1 MPDSNSIAVHRCRF
15 VDYDPSAIT
24 ALAFPPLPLPS
35 TKKTASTSTRSFPR
49 FGTLAVGHANGNIDL
64 CEWTGSKGDVQAYQ
78 GWSVSK
84 TLNGLFPSKVDSLA
98 FIIRDPDELKPN
110 DVPSLSNLRLFSSG
124 GGSVLIEW
132 DMERLIRT
140 IESQGGTIWCI
151 AANPASTML
160 ALGCEDGTVRLLSV
174 ADDTLAYHRRFD
186 RVKSRILSIA
196 WGPPVPK
203 DCPETTDSDS
213 DDDLDE
219 WADSWLVTG
228 CSDSS
233 LRRWDISTGRTTDR
247 MGTDK
252 MRGERT
258 LVWAVTVL
266 GDGTI
271 VSGDSLGMVK
281 FWDSRT
287 STQLY
292 TFQGHAADVLCLVA
306 GSDGNVVYSSGVDQ
320 KTTQFSLV
328 KTSAGLEAS
337 SILRASSR
345 WVQSAS
351 RRMHS
356 HDVRALAIW
365 PPHTPLPPS
374 HRRHFPTDVA
384 PVLASGGLD
393 MSVVVKP
400 AASPSSTTLSKV
412 TNPLATSVDV
422 VFEDS
427 YHRRLPYPPGPSSN
441 CSVHVA
447 RRARLV
453 TCMRDNGLSIWKILK
468 TASIEEEVD
477 PDAHEW
483 EKCLEM
489 ELDVS
494 TNLVASAMSEDGR
507 WLVVSDMYETRLFS
521 MTLEGDGSVKP
532 RRIKDFSAI
541 IQPHLPQKPPS
552 RGGLAFAFTPDSSK
566 LVMSTATT
574 SCVLIID
581 LNNEDGKP
589 SVLRRFDHHREG
601 NARAKRIVKH
611 AKPTEDVEMA
621 EPNNDDSESESEHE
635 SVSEPTHANVL
646 RIAISADGQW
656 LATSDDKCRT
666 NVFNLDTLQ
675 HHCVLPSFSH
685 PAQCLAFDPSR
696 PSHLL
701 LAFANNTFQIYDV
714 ENRQFPS
721 WAHELTSHLPR
732 RFITIHDVLVGVA
745 FAPISSPSSQKY
757 VVFWGATWL
766 CKINLDVSQQS
777 SRKRRRTK
785 ELSPEK
791 QEAGQWE
798 QKVKMIT
805 QYRPLLLVDF
815 VAEGELVVVERPLV
829 DVLSTLPPAFFKHK
843 YGAS

>member
-1 MPDSNSIAVHRCRF
+1 MPDSSSIAVHRCRF
-15 VDYDPSAIT
+15 VDFDPSAIT

-35 TKKTASTSTRSFPR
+35 AKKTASTSSRSTFPR

-64 CEWTGSKGDVQAYQ
+64 CEWTSSGDEIQAYQ
-78 GWSVSK
+78 GWSVVK
-84 TLNGLFPSKVDSLA
+84 TINGLYPSKVDSLA
-98 FIIRDPDELKPN
+98 FIIRDPDEIKP
-110 DVPSLSNLRLFSSG
+110 DEVPALSNLRLFSSG

-132 DMERLIRT
+132 DMERLTRT
-140 IESQGGTIWCI
+140 IESQGGSIWSI
-151 AANPASTML
+151 AANPSSTML

-174 ADDTLAYHRRFD
+174 SDDTLTYHRRFD
-186 RVKSRILSIA
+186 RVKCRILSIA
-196 WGPPVPK
+196 WGPPTPN
-203 DCPETTDSDS
+203 ERQESIESDS
-213 DDDLDE
+213 DDDSDD
-219 WADSWLVTG
+219 WTDSWLVTG

-233 LRRWDISTGRTTDR
+233 LRKWDASSGRMLDR

-258 LVWAVTVL
+258 LVWAVSVL

-287 STQLY
+287 STQTY
-292 TFQGHAADVLCLVA
+292 SFQAHAADVLCLVA

-328 KTSAGLEAS
+328 KTSSSPENT

-374 HRRHFPTDVA
+374 YRRHFPTDIA

-400 AASPSSTTLSKV
+400 AAPPSSTTISKV
-412 TNPLATSVDV
+412 INPLATSVDV

-441 CSVHVA
+441 CSVQVA

-453 TCMRDNGLSIWKILK
+453 SCMRDSGLSIWKILK
-468 TASIEEEVD
+468 TASMEEEVD
-477 PDAHEW
+477 PDAHDW

-489 ELDVS
+489 EFDVS

-507 WLVVSDMYETRLFS
+507 WLVVSDMYETKLFS
-521 MTLEGDGSVKP
+521 LSLESDGSIKP
-532 RRIKDFSAI
+532 RRIRDFSNI
-541 IQPHLPQKPPS
+541 IQPHLPPKPAS
-552 RGGLAFAFTPDSSK
+552 TGGLAFAFTPDSTK
-566 LVMSTATT
+566 LVMSTAMT
-574 SCVLIID
+574 SCVVVID
-581 LNNEDGKP
+581 LNNGSGKP
-589 SVLRRFDHHREG
+589 SVLRRFDQHRQS
-601 NARAKRIVKH
+601 NVRSKRVIKDL
-611 AKPTEDVEMA
+611 KTGGDVEMA
-621 EPNNDDSESESEHE
+621 EPDEESDSEDEEDASK
-635 SVSEPTHANVL
+635 PTQANVL
-646 RIAISADGQW
+646 RLAVSADGQW
-656 LATSDDKCRT
+656 LASSDDQRRT

-675 HHCVLPSFSH
+675 HHCVLPSFAH

-714 ENRQFPS
+714 EARQFPA

-732 RFITIHDVLVGVA
+732 RFTTIHDALVGVA

-766 CKINLDVSQQS
+766 CKINLDASAQS

-785 ELSPEK
+785 EVSPEK
-791 QEAGQWE
+791 QETGQWE

-829 DVLSTLPPAFFKHK
+829 DVLGTLPPAFFKHK